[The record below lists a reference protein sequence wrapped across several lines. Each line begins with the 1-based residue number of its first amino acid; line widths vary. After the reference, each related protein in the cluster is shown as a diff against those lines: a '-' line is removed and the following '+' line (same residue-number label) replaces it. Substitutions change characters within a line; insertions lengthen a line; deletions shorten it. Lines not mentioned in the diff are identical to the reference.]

1 MNTTGAF
8 WRHMNF
14 GTSKTQK
21 IIDLMDMETESEL
34 LLFPNPVSMGLQL
47 NLNEGSAA
55 YQSFNNVDPDL
66 EISIKVNSVVV
77 R

>member
-1 MNTTGAF
+1 
-8 WRHMNF
+8 
-14 GTSKTQK
+14 
-21 IIDLMDMETESEL
+21 METESEL